1 MTDAKAD
8 LVLKNGRIWCGAD
21 AGFRDAL
28 VVANGR
34 VMAAG
39 AAADIDGL
47 AGADT
52 RAIDLCGRLAVPG
65 FCDAHMHLLPLGLA
79 QRELDVRPESAPN
92 MAALLDRVRER
103 AQGLAPGAWVYGRGY
118 DHFLMPERRH
128 PSRDELDRAAPDNP
142 VYLKRCCGHMAVA
155 NSRALELAG
164 VDEASPQ
171 PAGGHIESRDGRLTG
186 LFQERAMGLVAAVIP
201 TPSDDEL
208 VAGIEDGGRLLLAQ
222 GITSAMDAGVG
233 MRAGMA
239 EIDAYER
246 AHREGRLPV
255 RAYLCLVGGPGGI
268 VEPAFARGLVTGVG
282 DERMKIGPVKVFT
295 DGSAGGR
302 TAAMRAPYLG
312 GDGGHGI
319 FCYSDDEVNAMALD
333 YHAKGYQL
341 AVHAIGDAAID
352 QTLAAV
358 DKALIA
364 VPAGN
369 RRHRIEHCGFI
380 HPGQIAEMRRLGMV
394 PAPQPVFLHQF
405 GDAYV
410 DVLGEERPSHAYPM
424 ASWIAA
430 GLRPAM
436 SSDAPV
442 SDYNPF
448 LNLYAALT
456 RASASGRVIGPAER
470 IGVAEALTA
479 MTANGAYAC
488 FGEGERGTLEP
499 GMAADIAVLSADVF
513 EIEPGEI
520 LETRADLTFLDG
532 KVVHDR
538 LGEAA
543 G

>member
-8 LVLKNGRIWCGAD
+8 LILRNGRIWCGAA
-21 AGFRDAL
+21 AGFHDAL
-28 VVANGR
+28 AIAGNRVLAIGR
-34 VMAAG
+34 G
-39 AAADIDGL
+39 ADIDGL
-47 AGADT
+47 AGPAT
-52 RAIDLCGRLAVPG
+52 AVIDLRGRLAVPG

-79 QRELDVRPESAPN
+79 QLEVDVRPQAAPD
-92 MAALLDRVRER
+92 MAALLGTVRER
-103 AQGLAPGAWVYGRGY
+103 AGRLPPGAWIHGRGY
-118 DHFLMPERRH
+118 DHHLIPERRH
-128 PSRDELDRAAPDNP
+128 PSRDELDGAAPDHP
-142 VYLKRCCGHMAVA
+142 VWLRRCCGHMAVA

-164 VDEASPQ
+164 VDEATAQ
-171 PAGGHIESRDGRLTG
+171 PAGGHIEHRDGRLTG
-186 LFQERAMGLVAAVIP
+186 LLQERAMGLVGAAIP

-255 RAYLCLVGGPGGI
+255 RAYLCLLGGADGI
-268 VEPAFARGLVTGVG
+268 VEAAFARGLVTGRG
-282 DERMKIGPVKVFT
+282 DERMKIGPVKIFT

-312 GDGGHGI
+312 DDGSRGI
-319 FCYSDDEVNAMALD
+319 FCYSDDEVGAMALD

-358 DKALIA
+358 GNALTTA
-364 VPAGN
+364 PAKG

-380 HPGQIAEMRRLGMV
+380 HPGQIAEMKRLGMV
-394 PAPQPVFLHQF
+394 PVPQPVFMHQF
-405 GDAYV
+405 GDAYIA
-410 DVLGEERPSHAYPM
+410 VLGDERPAHAYPM

-436 SSDAPV
+436 STDSPV
-442 SDYNPF
+442 SDFNPF
-448 LNLYAALT
+448 LNLHAALT
-456 RASASGRVIGPAER
+456 RSSASGRVIGAEER

-479 MTANGAYAC
+479 MSANGAHAC
-488 FGEGERGTLEP
+488 FSETDRGTLDP
-499 GMAADIAVLSADVF
+499 GMAADIAVLSADLF
-513 EIEPGEI
+513 AIEAEEIGD
-520 LETRADLTFLDG
+520 TRADLTLLDG
-532 KVVHDR
+532 AVVHDR
-538 LGEAA
+538 LGETAS
-543 G
+543 